1 MDRLGENLDFSLY
14 EYLKLLKAVRV
25 QIEPFTKEIQKL
37 LDVTKEYA
45 SKETDTQN
53 LDVHSSFDQ
62 EESIQEYCM
71 AAKQGFDNLLLEK
84 FKENKLYTEEWLY
97 AMHDLIGE
105 SRDKEGYKDLIL
117 FSVFGMHY
125 FDKKPMVYGAFTSE
139 QLNSPLVF
147 SIGSSKHPTPV
158 TLTLKD
164 FLVIIDQ
171 LNFKKHFF
179 DL

>member
-1 MDRLGENLDFSLY
+1 MDRLDDNLDFSLY

-37 LDVTKEYA
+37 LDVAKEYA
-45 SKETDTQN
+45 SKEIDTQN

-62 EESIQEYCM
+62 EESIQEYRV
-71 AAKQGFDNLLLEK
+71 AAKQGFNNLLLEK
-84 FKENKLYTEEWLY
+84 FKDNELYTEEWFY
-97 AMHDLIGE
+97 VMHDFIGK
-105 SRDKEGYKDLIL
+105 SWHQEGYKDLIL

-139 QLNSPLVF
+139 QLISPLVF